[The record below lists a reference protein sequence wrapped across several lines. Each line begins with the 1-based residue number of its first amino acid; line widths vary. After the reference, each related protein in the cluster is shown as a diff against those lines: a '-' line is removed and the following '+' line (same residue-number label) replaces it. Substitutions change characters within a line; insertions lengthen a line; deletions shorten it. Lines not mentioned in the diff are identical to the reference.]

1 MQQPDLDIPLKIG
14 TRGSELA
21 LWQAHHVRDELRR
34 HWGESLAIEL
44 EANGYA
50 GVVGEAA

>member
-21 LWQAHHVRDELRR
+21 LWQAHHVRDELRVPILR
-34 HWGESLAIEL
+34 GMSRS
-44 EANGYA
+44 G
-50 GVVGEAA
+50 